1 MIAMGMHDSEMIS
14 ISSLLLLWFP
24 FLFYFLHPFGP
35 TGQGRIL
42 GSFFFPFSALVRLFF
57 VQKFISH

>member
-1 MIAMGMHDSEMIS
+1 MGMHDSEMIS

-42 GSFFFPFSALVRLFF
+42 GSFFFLSQRWFGFFLF
-57 VQKFISH
+57 KNSYPIR